1 MCSGCCRY
9 IPDEYTKKIPFVG
22 EWLVERYN
30 AETGGWFFEIMK
42 FFCRKQIEQCHKDW
56 KEMLE
61 NEK

>member
-1 MCSGCCRY
+1 MCSGCCRG
-9 IPDEYTKKIPFVG
+9 ITDEKIVNTPLIG
-22 EWLVERYN
+22 KWLVGRYN
-30 AETGGWFFEIMK
+30 SEIGGWLYYIYK